1 MNQSRIIEREIEG
14 LIMNEKQESDKKVV
28 GGPGITASGDVTF
41 GDVSGPF
48 AVGKNI
54 EQTQSIFIE
63 QLDLEELKKSLL
75 AFQEQV
81 AHLGLSSEDQRIV
94 NGDISAALKEA
105 KKDKPVPS
113 KIKEKFESAIN
124 TVKEAGKTIQD
135 LSQLY
140 EPAKKIAKLLGLCL
154 SLIP

>member
-1 MNQSRIIEREIEG
+1 
-14 LIMNEKQESDKKVV
+14 MNEEQESDKKVV

-41 GDVSGPF
+41 GDVSGTF
-48 AVGKNI
+48 AVGENI
-54 EQTQSIFIE
+54 KIGSMEQT
-63 QLDLEELKKSLL
+63 DLEELKKSLL

-81 AHLGLSSEDQRIV
+81 AHLGLSSEDQSIV

-140 EPAKKIAKLLGLCL
+140 EPAKKIAKLLGL
-154 SLIP
+154 SLPLIL